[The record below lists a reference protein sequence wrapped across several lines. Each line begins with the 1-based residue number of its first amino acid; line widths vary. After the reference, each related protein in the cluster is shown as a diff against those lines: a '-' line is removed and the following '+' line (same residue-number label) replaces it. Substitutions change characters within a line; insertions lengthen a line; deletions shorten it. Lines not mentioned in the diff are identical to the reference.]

1 MSDDY
6 SHTISGLLRRREDLM
21 GQISH
26 LRERTGLLSNDVEAI
41 DRVLDSLGYA
51 GDLPSKTARTAR
63 IALFVR
69 NELARFMIDA
79 LKKAGTPLTSREI
92 AESIANLE
100 GKDRYDRA
108 MMADITKRVG
118 KAGRQLRARGL
129 VEMVKDGHGK
139 NVWRVA

>member
-1 MSDDY
+1 
-6 SHTISGLLRRREDLM
+6 M
-21 GQISH
+21 GQIAH

-51 GDLPSKTARTAR
+51 GDLPNKTARTAR

-69 NELARFMIDA
+69 NELARFILEA
-79 LKKAGTPLTSREI
+79 LRKAGHPLTSREI
-92 AESIANLE
+92 AESVANLD

-118 KAGRQLRARGL
+118 KAGRQLRARGI
-129 VEMVKDGHGK
+129 VEMVKNGHGK
-139 NVWRVA
+139 NVWQVA